1 MANEWTS
8 IPIILSNCSP
18 INKKTIKMS
27 RLEDLLYSA
36 EEHGKRQQMFEEI
49 SKIRTQN
56 PKLNLEQQY
65 EKAYQN
71 VMKT

>member
-1 MANEWTS
+1 
-8 IPIILSNCSP
+8 
-18 INKKTIKMS
+18 MS
-27 RLEDLLYSA
+27 RLEELLWSA

-49 SKIRTQN
+49 KKVRTEY

-65 EKAYQN
+65 EQAYQN

>member
-1 MANEWTS
+1 
-8 IPIILSNCSP
+8 
-18 INKKTIKMS
+18 MS
-27 RLEDLLYSA
+27 KLEELLWNA

-49 SKIRTQN
+49 KKIKTEN